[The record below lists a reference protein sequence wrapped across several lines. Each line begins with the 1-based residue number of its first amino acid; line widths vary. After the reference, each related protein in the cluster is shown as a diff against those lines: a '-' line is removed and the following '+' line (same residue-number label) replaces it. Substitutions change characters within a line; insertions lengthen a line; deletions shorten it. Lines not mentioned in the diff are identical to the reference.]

1 MKALLIDESR
11 GGINRQ
17 RDGQLLRCVPKTLIP
32 VVIASRFSLVICW
45 LYLPPPN
52 SFTEFVDK
60 VELALLQQVH
70 SKSIAFFHLT
80 NQFGQ
85 LMEWIAGLVEEVQ
98 RVWKL
103 LSPEPMTTTT
113 TQTCDK
119 INDWFPLVSMCET
132 I

>member
-1 MKALLIDESR
+1 MKALLLDESR

-17 RDGQLLRCVPKTLIP
+17 RDGRLLRCVPKTLIP

-45 LYLPPPN
+45 LYLPPSN
-52 SFTEFVDK
+52 SFTGFLDK

-103 LSPEPMTTTT
+103 LSPEPMTRSASEPI
-113 TQTCDK
+113 DRIK
-119 INDWFPLVSMCET
+119 ET
-132 I
+132 SRMQGFLFR